1 MSDLETLGNALE
13 RTKTY
18 LEATE
23 NQLNEY
29 GKLQLKVV
37 RFLVANLENFKQA
50 FLSLNRGQ
58 QEKLSLSLSKIHSFM
73 GKTIS
78 KTSHMETKAVRMC
91 INSLEKS
98 IENFNER
105 NFPFGE
111 SKVDDM
117 RARLNELKATFEEL
131 VQKISK

>member
-1 MSDLETLGNALE
+1 MADLVTLGNALE
-13 RTKTY
+13 RTRTY

-37 RFLVANLENFKQA
+37 RFLVANLEHFKKA

-58 QEKLSLSLSKIHSFM
+58 QEKLSLSLSKINSLM
-73 GKTIS
+73 SKTNS
-78 KTSHMETKAVRMC
+78 KTSHMETKAVQMC

-98 IENFNER
+98 IECFKER

-111 SKVDDM
+111 PKVDEM

>member
-1 MSDLETLGNALE
+1 MEDIGILCNALE
-13 RTKTY
+13 RTKSY

-37 RFLVANLENFKQA
+37 RFLVANLEQFKKA
-50 FLSLNRGQ
+50 FLSLNREQ
-58 QEKLSLSLSKIHSFM
+58 QEKLSLSLSKIQNFM
-73 GKTIS
+73 KQSIL
-78 KTSHMETKAVRMC
+78 KTSHKETKAVQIC
-91 INSLEKS
+91 ISSLEKR
-98 IENFNER
+98 IESFNER

-111 SKVDDM
+111 PKIDDM

-131 VQKISK
+131 VEKIS

>member
-1 MSDLETLGNALE
+1 MSDLKTLGNALE

-37 RFLVANLENFKQA
+37 RFLVANLENFKKA

-58 QEKLSLSLSKIHSFM
+58 QEKLSLSLSKINSLM
-73 GKTIS
+73 NKTKS
-78 KTSHMETKAVRMC
+78 QTSH
-91 INSLEKS
+91 I
-98 IENFNER
+98 
-105 NFPFGE
+105 
-111 SKVDDM
+111 
-117 RARLNELKATFEEL
+117 
-131 VQKISK
+131 